1 MQPYLEKT
9 FLQPAGLHKATQI
22 YELAG
27 GKFANRYFIISN
39 EGTRHLLASP
49 EVIGYESYLAMCG
62 ATGDMLGWLKQN
74 GTVGSNADIMTI
86 LRGGLNYPLEECC
99 YRNGINVNNMDF
111 ISCERVIRNNQI
123 TGLDIRYTKL
133 TAPKDITLMIGD
145 IIASGET
152 LARCIRYIIAEFK
165 RLGGSIRRMV
175 FFTIGGTRG
184 IELFEELTNEFRFH
198 WPEFEGITCIFYE
211 GIFSAYKDKGV
222 TGISWPQIDFF
233 WKDGVISPEFRRYVL
248 SDDDALFEK
257 CIIYDGGAR
266 RYEIPD
272 HYHEVTEYW
281 ENIREA
287 ADNFTF
293 KDFLDE
299 KLGYSTPISYDRW
312 LELNHYQ
319 KLDQKEMTE
328 LYTFERE
335 FASRSE
341 DLSIIKIADRRLR
354 EFKAALKKYCPTIE

>member
-9 FLQPAGLHKATQI
+9 FLQSAGQYKRTDI
-22 YELAG
+22 YRLEG
-27 GKFANRYFIISN
+27 GQFSNKYFIISN

-49 EVIGYESYLAMCG
+49 EVIGYDSYLAMCG
-62 ATGDMLGWLKQN
+62 ATSDMLGWLKEQN
-74 GTVGSNADIMTI
+74 AVGDDADIMTI

-99 YRNGINVNNMDF
+99 YRNGIRINNMDF

-133 TAPKDITLMIGD
+133 SAPKDITLMIGD

-165 RLGGSIRRMV
+165 RLGGSIRRMI
-175 FFTIGGTRG
+175 FFTIGGTRA
-184 IELFEELTNEFRFH
+184 IELFEELTPEFRFH

-248 SDDDALFEK
+248 ADDDALFEK
-257 CIIYDGGAR
+257 CVIYDGGAR

-272 HYHEVTEYW
+272 HYKEVTEYW
-281 ENIREA
+281 TNIKDA

-299 KLGYSTPISYDRW
+299 KLGYPTPVSHEKW

-319 KLDQKEMTE
+319 KLDKKAMAD
-328 LYTFERE
+328 LYIFERE

-341 DLSIIKIADRRLR
+341 DLSIRQIADRRLK
-354 EFKAALKKYCPTIE
+354 EFSQALKEYIK

>member
-1 MQPYLEKT
+1 MQPYLENT
-9 FLQPAGLHKATQI
+9 FLQSAGHYKGTDI
-22 YELAG
+22 YRLEG
-27 GKFANRYFIISN
+27 GKFSNSYFIISN
-39 EGTRHLLASP
+39 RGTRHLLAAP
-49 EVIGYESYLAMCG
+49 EVIGYDSYLAMCG
-62 ATGDMLGWLKQN
+62 ATGDMLGWLRQQN
-74 GTVGSNADIMTI
+74 AIGDEADIMTI

-99 YRNGINVNNMDF
+99 YRNGIRVNNMDF
-111 ISCERVIRNNQI
+111 VSCERVIRNNQI

-133 TAPKDITLMIGD
+133 RAPQDITLMIGD

-165 RLGGSIRRMV
+165 RLSGSIRRMV
-175 FFTIGGTRG
+175 FFTIGGTRA
-184 IELFEELTNEFRFH
+184 IELFEELTPEFRFH

-211 GIFSAYKDKGV
+211 GIFSAYQDKGV

-272 HYHEVTEYW
+272 HFHEVTEYW
-281 ENIREA
+281 ESIKEV
-287 ADNFTF
+287 ADNFSF

-299 KLGYSTPISYDRW
+299 KLGYPTPVSFDDW
-312 LELNHYQ
+312 LTLNHYQ
-319 KLDQKEMTE
+319 ELDGKQMNE
-328 LYTFERE
+328 LYIFERE
-335 FASRSE
+335 FASRSK
-341 DLSIIKIADRRLR
+341 DLSIRQIADRRLG
-354 EFKAALKKYCPTIE
+354 EFKSALKYYSK

>member
-1 MQPYLEKT
+1 MSNIPKDAS
-9 FLQPAGLHKATQI
+9 LQLLGQQNSASIYQLCSDGLS
-22 YELAG
+22 
-27 GKFANRYFIISN
+27 NRYYVVSG
-39 EGTRHLLASP
+39 EGTRHLMASP
-49 EVIGYESYLAMCG
+49 EVVGYESYLAMKP
-62 ATGDMLGWLKQN
+62 ATTAVLKYFSEQ
-74 GTVGSNADIMTI
+74 GLATEADILTI

-99 YRNGINVNNMDF
+99 FRNGIRVNNMDF

-133 TAPKDITLMIGD
+133 SAPKDITLMIGD

-165 RLGGSIRRMV
+165 RLGGSIRRVV
-175 FFTIGGTRG
+175 FFTIGGTRA
-184 IELFEELTNEFRFH
+184 IELFEELTPEFRFH
-198 WPEFEGITCIFYE
+198 WPEFEGFTCIFYE

-233 WKDGVISPEFRRYVL
+233 WKDGVISPQFRSYVL

-281 ENIREA
+281 ENIRKV
-287 ADNFTF
+287 ADNFEF

-299 KLGYSTPISYDRW
+299 KLGYRSPISQKKW

-319 KLDQKEMTE
+319 QLDQDEMAG
-328 LYTFERE
+328 L
-335 FASRSE
+335 FAMEKDFAAKSAN
-341 DLSIIKIADRRLR
+341 LSIREIADRRLK
-354 EFKAALKKYCPTIE
+354 EFRKALKEYAH

>member
-9 FLQPAGLHKATQI
+9 FLQPAGHHKETCI
-22 YELAG
+22 YRLDG
-27 GKFANRYFIISN
+27 GQFINNYFIISN
-39 EGTRHLLASP
+39 EGTRRLLASP
-49 EVIGYESYLAMCG
+49 EVTGYDSYLAMCG
-62 ATGDMLGWLKQN
+62 ATSDMLGWLREQ
-74 GTVGSNADIMTI
+74 GTVGDDADIMTI

-99 YRNGINVNNMDF
+99 YRNGIRVNNMDF

-123 TGLDIRYTKL
+123 TGLEIRYTKL
-133 TAPKDITLMIGD
+133 SAPNDITLLIGD

-165 RLGGSIRRMV
+165 RLGGNIRRMV
-175 FFTIGGTRG
+175 FFTIGGTRA
-184 IELFEELTNEFRFH
+184 IELFEELTPEFRFH
-198 WPEFEGITCIFYE
+198 WPEFEGVTCIFYE
-211 GIFSAYKDKGV
+211 GIFSAYQDKGV
-222 TGISWPQIDFF
+222 TGISWPQIDFY
-233 WKDGVISPEFRRYVL
+233 WKDGVISPEFRRHVL

-281 ENIREA
+281 EDIKKV
-287 ADNFTF
+287 ADDFSF

-299 KLGYSTPISYDRW
+299 KLGYRTPIGYGDW
-312 LELNHYQ
+312 LRLNHYQ
-319 KLDQKEMTE
+319 ELDSNAMNE

-341 DLSIIKIADRRLR
+341 DMSIRQIADRRLS
-354 EFKAALKKYCPTIE
+354 EFRNALKDYIHWT

>member
-9 FLQPAGLHKATQI
+9 YLQSVGRNNGTDI
-22 YELAG
+22 YQLAG
-27 GKFANRYFIISN
+27 GKFTNRYFIISN

-49 EVIGYESYLAMCG
+49 EVIGYDSYIAMCG
-62 ATGDMLGWLKQN
+62 ATSDALGWLKQQN
-74 GTVGSNADIMTI
+74 AVGSCADIMTI

-99 YRNGINVNNMDF
+99 FRNGIHVKNMDF

-133 TAPKDITLMIGD
+133 SAPKDVTLMIGD

-152 LARCIRYIIAEFK
+152 LARCIRYILAEFK
-165 RLGGSIRRMV
+165 RLGGSVRRLV
-175 FFTIGGTRG
+175 FFTIGGTRA
-184 IELFEELTNEFRFH
+184 IELFEELTPEFRFH

-211 GIFSAYKDKGV
+211 GIFSAYQDKGV

-248 SDDDALFEK
+248 ADDDALFEK

-281 ENIREA
+281 ENIRA
-287 ADNFTF
+287 AARNFRF

-299 KLGYSTPISYDRW
+299 KLGYPTPISYDNW
-312 LELNHYQ
+312 LELNHYR
-319 KLDQKEMTE
+319 KLDKDTMNE
-328 LYTFERE
+328 LYAQEKE
-335 FASRSE
+335 FARKSQ
-341 DLSIIKIADRRLR
+341 DLDIVEIADRRLG
-354 EFKAALKKYCPTIE
+354 EFRDALKEYV

>member
-1 MQPYLEKT
+1 MHTYLEKT
-9 FLQPAGLHKATQI
+9 YLQPAGKIKGTNI

-27 GKFANRYFIISN
+27 GDFANRYYIISN
-39 EGTRHLLASP
+39 QGTRHLLASP
-49 EVIGYESYLAMCG
+49 EVVGYDSYLAMCD
-62 ATGDMLGWLKQN
+62 ATSDMLGWLKQN
-74 GTVGSNADIMTI
+74 GPAVESADIMTI

-99 YRNGINVNNMDF
+99 YRNGIRINNMDF

-123 TGLDIRYTKL
+123 TGLDIRYTKMC
-133 TAPKDITLMIGD
+133 APRDITLMIGD

-175 FFTIGGTRG
+175 FFTIGGTRA
-184 IELFEELTNEFRFH
+184 IELFEELTPEFLFH
-198 WPEFEGITCIFYE
+198 WPKFEGITCIFYE
-211 GIFSAYKDKGV
+211 GIFSAYRDKGV

-233 WKDGVISPEFRRYVL
+233 WKDGVISPDFRRHVL

-281 ENIREA
+281 ENIRDVA
-287 ADNFTF
+287 GNFGF

-299 KLGYSTPISYDRW
+299 KLGYPTPISYDRW

-319 KLDQKEMTE
+319 NLDKNEMTA
-328 LYTFERE
+328 LYQQEKDFT
-335 FASRSE
+335 AKSS
-341 DLSIIKIADRRLR
+341 DLDIRKIADRRLR
-354 EFKAALKKYCPTIE
+354 EFREALKPYVSVTN

>member
-9 FLQPAGLHKATQI
+9 NLLPAGEYKGTQI
-22 YELAG
+22 YKLDG
-27 GKFANRYFIISN
+27 GKFANSYFIISN
-39 EGTRHLLASP
+39 QGTRRLLASP
-49 EVIGYESYLAMCG
+49 EVIGYDSYLAMCG

-74 GTVGSNADIMTI
+74 GSVGDSADIMTI

-99 YRNGINVNNMDF
+99 YRNGIRINNMDF

-133 TAPKDITLMIGD
+133 SAPKNITLMIGD

-165 RLGGSIRRMV
+165 RLGGSIRRMI
-175 FFTIGGTRG
+175 FFTIGGTRA
-184 IELFEELTNEFRFH
+184 IELFEELTPEFRFH

-248 SDDDALFEK
+248 ADDDALFEK

-272 HYHEVTEYW
+272 HYKEVTEYW
-281 ENIREA
+281 EKIKTV
-287 ADNFTF
+287 ADEFTF

-299 KLGYSTPISYDRW
+299 KLGYPTPIGHEKW

-319 KLDQKEMTE
+319 KLDKNHMAE
-328 LYTFERE
+328 LYRFERE

-341 DLSIIKIADRRLR
+341 DLSIRQIADRRLK
-354 EFKAALKKYCPTIE
+354 EFHEALKSYCPE

>member
-1 MQPYLEKT
+1 MQPYLEQT
-9 FLQPAGLHKATQI
+9 FLQPAGHHKETCI
-22 YELAG
+22 YRLDG
-27 GKFANRYFIISN
+27 GQFINNYFIISN

-49 EVIGYESYLAMCG
+49 EVTGYDSYLAMCG
-62 ATGDMLGWLKQN
+62 ATSDMLGWLREQ
-74 GTVGSNADIMTI
+74 GTVGDDADIMTI

-99 YRNGINVNNMDF
+99 YRNGIRVNNMDF

-123 TGLDIRYTKL
+123 TGLEIRYTKL
-133 TAPKDITLMIGD
+133 SAPNDITLLIGD

-165 RLGGSIRRMV
+165 RLGGNIRRMV
-175 FFTIGGTRG
+175 FFTIGGTRA
-184 IELFEELTNEFRFH
+184 IELFEELTPEFRFH
-198 WPEFEGITCIFYE
+198 WPEFEGVTCIFYE
-211 GIFSAYKDKGV
+211 GIFSAYQDKGV
-222 TGISWPQIDFF
+222 TGISWPQIDFY
-233 WKDGVISPEFRRYVL
+233 WKDGVISPEFRRHVL

-281 ENIREA
+281 EDIKKV
-287 ADNFTF
+287 ADDFSF
-293 KDFLDE
+293 KDLLDE
-299 KLGYSTPISYDRW
+299 KLGYRTPIGYGDW
-312 LELNHYQ
+312 LRLNHYQ
-319 KLDQKEMTE
+319 ELDSNAMNE

-341 DLSIIKIADRRLR
+341 DMSIRQIADRRLS
-354 EFKAALKKYCPTIE
+354 EFRNALKDYIHWT

>member
-9 FLQPAGLHKATQI
+9 QLLS
-22 YELAG
+22 E
-27 GKFANRYFIISN
+27 GKFRDTDIHLLTGGQFLNRYFIISN

-49 EVIGYESYLAMCG
+49 EVVGYDSYLAMCG
-62 ATGDMLGWLKQN
+62 ATSDMLGWLRQEGSV
-74 GTVGSNADIMTI
+74 GTNADIMTI

-99 YRNGINVNNMDF
+99 YRNGILVNNMDF

-133 TAPKDITLMIGD
+133 NAPKDITLMIGD

-165 RLGGSIRRMV
+165 RLGGSIRRMI
-175 FFTIGGTRG
+175 FFTIGGTRA
-184 IELFEELTNEFRFH
+184 IELFEELTPEFRFH

-211 GIFSAYKDKGV
+211 GIFSAYKDSGV
-222 TGISWPQIDFF
+222 TGISWPLIDFF

-272 HYHEVTEYW
+272 HYKEVTEYW
-281 ENIREA
+281 EDIKKVS
-287 ADNFTF
+287 DNFTF

-299 KLGYSTPISYDRW
+299 KLGYTTPVSFNDW
-312 LELNHYQ
+312 LELNHYSR
-319 KLDQKEMTE
+319 LNSNSIAE

-341 DLSIIKIADRRLR
+341 DLSIRQIAERRLK
-354 EFKAALKKYCPTIE
+354 EFRAALKPYILN